1 MNNSETLENT
11 NLAIQSKSE
20 LDETRCQS
28 VLIDI
33 KKKQEF
39 VIRDYFDSRRKLR
52 SYTKIQGGLIPHI
65 NL

>member
-28 VLIDI
+28 ALIDI